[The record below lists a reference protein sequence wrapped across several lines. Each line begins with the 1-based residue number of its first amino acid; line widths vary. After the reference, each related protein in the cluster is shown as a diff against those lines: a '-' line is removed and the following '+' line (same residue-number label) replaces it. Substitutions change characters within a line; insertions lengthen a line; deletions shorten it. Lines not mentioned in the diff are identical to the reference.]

1 MIRSMQRNNVR
12 FKIYSLFSKKID
24 YSAKNQSKALT
35 NTTQAQKNWF
45 KISQTNFKPA
55 QIKFIYLLLDA
66 LLGIVRRREL
76 NQRRSLT

>member
-1 MIRSMQRNNVR
+1 MFVLKFIHFFQKRLITVL
-12 FKIYSLFSKKID
+12 KI
-24 YSAKNQSKALT
+24 NQKHSQTPHKR
-35 NTTQAQKNWF
+35 QKSWF